1 MSRAAGTKAS
11 GVSHVRRGEAHWQEL
26 IERQRASGRSQVAF
40 CRDEGV
46 ALSTFTYWA
55 RRISAGKEVSAAAVD
70 FISLGEVVTAAPST
84 LCVRLDLGGGVTLE
98 IRRG

>member
-1 MSRAAGTKAS
+1 MSRAAETKAS

-55 RRISAGKEVSAAAVD
+55 RRISAGKEVSAAVD

-84 LCVRLDLGGGVTLE
+84 LW
-98 IRRG
+98 